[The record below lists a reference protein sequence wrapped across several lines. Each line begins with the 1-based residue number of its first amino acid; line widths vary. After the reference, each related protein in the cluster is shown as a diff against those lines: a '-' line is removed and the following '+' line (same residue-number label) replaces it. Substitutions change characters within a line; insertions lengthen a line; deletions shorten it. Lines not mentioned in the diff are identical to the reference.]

1 MPLPGRAQSA
11 GDRVPEWQENSG
23 HGDVFCWG
31 LVRALALQRDNSSGL
46 YPSVRESLME
56 ESAMTRV
63 GSSWVFGKEAAPG
76 AAMGC
81 GSWAT
86 LTLFTCD

>member
-1 MPLPGRAQSA
+1 MSRGRANHSVA
-11 GDRVPEWQENSG
+11 GVVWRGMLSVPDSDSWPSLPCHCQGRPRVQARVPEWQENSG

-56 ESAMTRV
+56 ESA
-63 GSSWVFGKEAAPG
+63 
-76 AAMGC
+76 
-81 GSWAT
+81 
-86 LTLFTCD
+86 